1 MAKKIKG
8 FGGRS
13 YGQKSKKAGDL
24 NELLKQAQKAQEQME
39 SLEESFKDLE
49 VNVSAGGGAI
59 KITAT
64 CDYRIKAIEVD
75 DELKEEDFE
84 ILQDLI
90 VAGVNE
96 ALEAI
101 KKRRDE
107 EYAKVTGSMG
117 LPKDII

>member
-13 YGQKSKKAGDL
+13 YGQRSKKSGNL

-39 SLEESFKDLE
+39 NLEETFKE
-49 VNVSAGGGAI
+49 IEITATAGGGAV
-59 KITAT
+59 TVVAT
-64 CDYRIKAIEVD
+64 CDYKIKSIEID
-75 DELKEEDFE
+75 DEIKDEEFE
-84 ILQDLI
+84 IVQDLI

-96 ALEAI
+96 ALEEI

-117 LPKDII
+117 LPEDIM

>member
-13 YGQKSKKAGDL
+13 YGQKSKKGGNL

-39 SLEESFKDLE
+39 GLEESFKEIE
-49 VNVSAGGGAI
+49 VTATAGGGAVTV
-59 KITAT
+59 TAT
-64 CDYRIKAIEVD
+64 CDYKIKAIEID
-75 DELKEEDFE
+75 DELKEEEFE
-84 ILQDLI
+84 IVQDLI
-90 VAGVNE
+90 IAGVNE
-96 ALEAI
+96 VLEEI

-117 LPKDII
+117 LPEDII